1 MFKKHDDQVVF
12 LWKIDFS
19 TPCRALPCSF
29 LLCQLACQLF
39 AGNFGY
45 CHGAMDLYHKFA
57 QRKNTAGIRV
67 VDTLITRVAFMCAD
81 MEVDTS
87 QKKFVERLREA
98 FAIPSISGQPQRR
111 ADVIHGPV
119 DEDGTTIILSAIF
132 RSKLGA
138 NVELCDIG
146 KQTLSDGS
154 IINLPLVLFGTL
166 DNNKAK
172 KTLLIYDHLDDGK
185 LYGRGSTDD
194 KGPTPF
200 VHYYD
205 FEAMEKSDSLGLE
218 EILAKKNTF
227 LNNVNFTCI
236 SDSYWLGKTKPCIS
250 YGLRYEPMADLVWVI
265 VKGCGGKHL
274 DWRYYEFVTNEE
286 RKLYETLDFDVVC
299 IIYCHCA
306 MKLNHFLIVQE
317 EYRADIGAIK
327 LLSDSKEKILMKRW
341 RYSTLSLHGIDC
353 RLLSL

>member
-1 MFKKHDDQVVF
+1 M
-12 LWKIDFS
+12 WKIDFS
-19 TPCRALPCSF
+19 TPCRAVIFSSILLLPCSF

-57 QRKNTAGIRV
+57 Q
-67 VDTLITRVAFMCAD
+67 
-81 MEVDTS
+81 EVDTS

-172 KTLLIYDHLDDGK
+172 KTLLIYDHLDVQPAKNLDG
-185 LYGRGSTDD
+185 
-194 KGPTPF
+194 
-200 VHYYD
+200 
-205 FEAMEKSDSLGLE
+205 
-218 EILAKKNTF
+218 
-227 LNNVNFTCI
+227 
-236 SDSYWLGKTKPCIS
+236 
-250 YGLRYEPMADLVWVI
+250 
-265 VKGCGGKHL
+265 
-274 DWRYYEFVTNEE
+274 
-286 RKLYETLDFDVVC
+286 
-299 IIYCHCA
+299 
-306 MKLNHFLIVQE
+306 
-317 EYRADIGAIK
+317 
-327 LLSDSKEKILMKRW
+327 
-341 RYSTLSLHGIDC
+341 
-353 RLLSL
+353 

>member
-1 MFKKHDDQVVF
+1 
-12 LWKIDFS
+12 
-19 TPCRALPCSF
+19 
-29 LLCQLACQLF
+29 
-39 AGNFGY
+39 
-45 CHGAMDLYHKFA
+45 
-57 QRKNTAGIRV
+57 
-67 VDTLITRVAFMCAD
+67 
-81 MEVDTS
+81 EVDTS

-194 KGPTPF
+194 KGP
-200 VHYYD
+200 
-205 FEAMEKSDSLGLE
+205 
-218 EILAKKNTF
+218 
-227 LNNVNFTCI
+227 
-236 SDSYWLGKTKPCIS
+236 
-250 YGLRYEPMADLVWVI
+250 VI
-265 VKGCGGKHL
+265 A
-274 DWRYYEFVTNEE
+274 WTNA
-286 RKLYETLDFDVVC
+286 LETLRKCEIPIPYTTLEHV
-299 IIYCHCA
+299 
-306 MKLNHFLIVQE
+306 LP
-317 EYRADIGAIK
+317 
-327 LLSDSKEKILMKRW
+327 SKKQ
-341 RYSTLSLHGIDC
+341 Y
-353 RLLSL
+353 